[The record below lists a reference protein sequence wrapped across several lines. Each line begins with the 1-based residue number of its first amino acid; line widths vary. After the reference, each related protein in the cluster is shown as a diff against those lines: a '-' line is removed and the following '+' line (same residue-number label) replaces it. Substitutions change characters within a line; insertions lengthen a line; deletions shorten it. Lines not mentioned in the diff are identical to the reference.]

1 MFIDAKRFFI
11 NTDQITHIDKSERT
25 WTVYLSDGKSVP
37 LELEWAAEL
46 QKFLAGESSS
56 H

>member
-1 MFIDAKRFFI
+1 MFVDAKRFLI

-25 WTVYLSDGKSVP
+25 WTVYLTDGRSLP
-37 LELEWAAEL
+37 LELEWVAEL
-46 QKFLAGESSS
+46 RKFLTGESSP